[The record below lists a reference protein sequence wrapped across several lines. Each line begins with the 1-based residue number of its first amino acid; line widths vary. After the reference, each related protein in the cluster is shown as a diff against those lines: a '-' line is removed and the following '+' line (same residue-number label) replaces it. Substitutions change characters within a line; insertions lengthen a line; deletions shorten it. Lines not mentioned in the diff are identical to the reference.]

1 MWNTRFS
8 RLVGLP
14 GTASGRESSTI
25 VRAASFLISNFA
37 SLAWKV
43 RLFEFQSIEKL
54 QPTTT
59 GESVDNNGLELC
71 SSDSMIKARSG
82 EIVSVTG
89 DLRIKANANDKQ
101 LLQPFGVG
109 VPVKNQV
116 NLPPVLIFLE
126 RNQLNPV
133 CWRKNCFQTRLK
145 MEPESSVEV
154 FIWHEQRDVPIKPN
168 TGVCL

>member
-1 MWNTRFS
+1 MLLLFGRFTWHS
-8 RLVGLP
+8 FRPRVFHYFESCILLDLQFCIIRLKG
-14 GTASGRESSTI
+14 
-25 VRAASFLISNFA
+25 
-37 SLAWKV
+37 

-59 GESVDNNGLELC
+59 DESVDNNGLELC

-109 VPVKNQV
+109 VPVEDEFI
-116 NLPPVLIFLE
+116 LPPVLMYSL
-126 RNQLNPV
+126 
-133 CWRKNCFQTRLK
+133 W
-145 MEPESSVEV
+145 
-154 FIWHEQRDVPIKPN
+154 
-168 TGVCL
+168 